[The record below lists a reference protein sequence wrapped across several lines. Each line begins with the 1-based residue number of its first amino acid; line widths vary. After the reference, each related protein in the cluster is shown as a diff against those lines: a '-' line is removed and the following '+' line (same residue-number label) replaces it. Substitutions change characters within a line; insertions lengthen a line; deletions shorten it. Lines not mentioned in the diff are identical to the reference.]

1 MKKLFSLV
9 SIAAAIWAAAGCSQM
24 EKDIPTAPVEE
35 EDEILIS
42 KSFQAG
48 VSETRTTL
56 DGVTVLFSEGESISI
71 WDGTGNRDRNRAV
84 D

>member
-9 SIAAAIWAAAGCSQM
+9 SIAAAIWAAAGCSQI
-24 EKDIPTAPVEE
+24 EKDVPFDPAE

-56 DGVTVLFSEGESISI
+56 DGVTVLF
-71 WDGTGNRDRNRAV
+71 
-84 D
+84 